1 VSRSNRAR
9 SERQRAGGRGS
20 EGEGERQRA
29 GGRGP
34 EGEGKR
40 QRAGGRGSTWVLHV
54 AADLEEVNRHWADL
68 SAAGTLGAAEVD
80 GRTDVYFPTR
90 VADLGLIGAWEEIPD
105 QDWHALWREG
115 LTPVRAGR
123 WTVTPS
129 WHATGTD
136 TELVI
141 DPGQAFGTGHHET
154 TVACLEALDDLPLAG
169 WRLLDLGTGTAI
181 LAIAAARRGADVV
194 AVDLDPLA
202 VHAAQENAERN
213 GVRLD
218 VRLGSI
224 DAVDGE
230 RFDVVVAN
238 LDSATLASLAPG
250 LAALLSA
257 DGHLFASGVG
267 NARASHV
274 VNALRDAGLKVSA
287 TAGHE
292 WSLLRARPEVV

>member
-1 VSRSNRAR
+1 
-9 SERQRAGGRGS
+9 
-20 EGEGERQRA
+20 
-29 GGRGP
+29 
-34 EGEGKR
+34 
-40 QRAGGRGSTWVLHV
+40 
-54 AADLEEVNRHWADL
+54 VNRHWADL
-68 SAAGTLGAAEVD
+68 SAAGTLGAAELD

-90 VADLGLIGAWEEIPD
+90 VADLGLTGAWEEIPD
-105 QDWHALWREG
+105 QDWHARWREG

-129 WHATGTD
+129 WHATGAD

-154 TVACLEALDDLPLAG
+154 TVTCLEALDDLPLAG
-169 WRLLDLGTGTAI
+169 RRLLDLGTGTAI

-218 VRLGSI
+218 VRLGGI
-224 DAVDGE
+224 GTVDGE

-238 LDSATLASLAPG
+238 LDSATLTGLAPG

-257 DGHLFASGVG
+257 GGHLIASGVG

-274 VNALRDAGLKVSA
+274 VDALRNAGLNVSA
-287 TAGHE
+287 TTGHE